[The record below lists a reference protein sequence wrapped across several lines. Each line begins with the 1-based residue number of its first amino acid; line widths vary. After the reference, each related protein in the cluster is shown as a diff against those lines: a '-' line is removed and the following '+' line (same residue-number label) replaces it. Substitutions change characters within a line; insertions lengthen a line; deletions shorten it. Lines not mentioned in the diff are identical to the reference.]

1 MGCWSRER
9 PTVILGC
16 RDGKRPSF
24 ALGSGAGRMR
34 RELRLLGRG
43 ECVVGFGRRGGRSLP
58 AGLRGWANLAIGLLG
73 AQRRLLAGF
82 LRANKARVT
91 IIY

>member
-1 MGCWSRER
+1 
-9 PTVILGC
+9 
-16 RDGKRPSF
+16 
-24 ALGSGAGRMR
+24 MR

-73 AQRRLLAGF
+73 AQRRLLADF
-82 LRANKARVT
+82 LRANKACAT